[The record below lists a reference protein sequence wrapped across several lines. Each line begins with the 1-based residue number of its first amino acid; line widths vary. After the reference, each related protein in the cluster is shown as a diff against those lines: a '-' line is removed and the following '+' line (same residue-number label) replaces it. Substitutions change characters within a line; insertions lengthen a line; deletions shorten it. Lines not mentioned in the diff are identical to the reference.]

1 MIALSPQTTVTVA
14 PVAKKSAL
22 KPKGTEMELKQYQK
36 DFKKIMSLSPVK
48 SQDACLDE
56 YCVKNRDTGK
66 VLGPVLS
73 ERVQGDRTNKEAV
86 LSFVFNNEGV
96 LIGAE
101 VYVPSIK
108 ETFSFMQNATDEL
121 E

>member
-1 MIALSPQTTVTVA
+1 MDNNTLP
-14 PVAKKSAL
+14 
-22 KPKGTEMELKQYQK
+22 QYQK
-36 DFKKIMSLSPVK
+36 DFKKIMALSPIK

-56 YCVKNRDTGK
+56 YCVKNKDGK
-66 VLGPVLS
+66 ILGPVLS
-73 ERVQGDRTNKEAV
+73 ERVQGDKTNKEAV

-108 ETFSFMQNATDEL
+108 ETFSFIQNATDEL